1 MIGLFVTGIIFLN
14 LIVLLYE
21 LELRKRKREY
31 RLLYEKF
38 MRFVENS

>member
-21 LELRKRKREY
+21 LELRKRKGEY

>member
-1 MIGLFVTGIIFLN
+1 MIELFITGIIFLH